1 MSSKMHIR
9 TRWDDVC
16 KAQCQ
21 ALNKLYLLLL
31 LLLFLL
37 PLLLLLLLLCPFSRV
52 RLCGPTLPLLLI
64 KPPMGFPGGSDGK
77 ESTCS
82 VEDPVSIPRLE
93 RSPEEGNGNPLRYS
107 FLENLIDR
115 RIWQATVHRVPKSQ
129 T

>member
-1 MSSKMHIR
+1 MENQNA
-9 TRWDDVC
+9 DGVGF
-16 KAQCQ
+16 
-21 ALNKLYLLLL
+21 LLLPNIL
-31 LLLFLL
+31 
-37 PLLLLLLLLCPFSRV
+37 
-52 RLCGPTLPLLLI
+52 G
-64 KPPMGFPGGSDGK
+64 GFPGGSAGK

-115 RIWQATVHRVPKSQ
+115 RTWQATVHRVPKSQ